1 MFLFKKLFKTRNDRI
16 IQKLKKYVVK
26 INDLEYRYKSMN
38 DHDLKK
44 QTYKLKIKIQKGE
57 SLENILPFAFAV
69 VREAS
74 KRTLGIRHYDVQIM
88 GGIVLHEGKIA
99 EMHTGEGKTLASSL
113 PLYLNALTGKGV
125 HLVTVNDYLAKRDAD
140 MMGKIFNF
148 LDLSVGIILSS
159 MSLEDRK
166 KAYQSDI
173 TYGANNEFGFDYL
186 KDNMILSLEEKVQRK
201 LNFVIIDEIDS
212 ILIDEAR
219 TPLIISGISLED
231 NRNLYFKLRN
241 IVTKLKLQKEKDSG
255 YGDFYLDEKEKQAY
269 LTENGHKYLEKI
281 LVEKNILN
289 TKDSLYHPH
298 NLSTMHHINNMIRA
312 YYLYK
317 KNIDYIIQNK
327 EIIIVDEHT
336 GRAMPGRRWSD
347 GLHQAIESKE
357 GLYINKE
364 NKTLASITFQNY
376 FRLYKKI
383 SGMTGTADTES
394 YEFHQT
400 YGLEVIVI
408 PTNRKMIRKDFTDI
422 VYMTKK
428 EKFKAIINEIQKC
441 VKKKQPV
448 LVGTVSIEI
457 SEYLSSIL
465 KKLKIKHEVLNA
477 KYHEREAE
485 IIEQAGQSGSVTIA
499 TNMAG
504 RGTDILLGGN
514 WKNQIS
520 KIKNISD
527 KKIQTIKKK
536 WKIENNYVLKSGGLY
551 ILGTERHESR
561 RIDNQLRGRAGR
573 QGDPGSSRFFLS
585 LEDNLIRIFGA
596 DKIKLFLKRV
606 GLKENES
613 LDSKMIT
620 QAIANAQK
628 KVEGFYFDMRKNLLE
643 YDDVANDQRKVIYKQ
658 RFELLKSQDT
668 KKIFN
673 SIIKEFFITFIENFF
688 QKNSINKYNI
698 QKIEN
703 TIKKKFMIDTLLYNW
718 FISLKEIPKFVEIK
732 KYFFLKIKEE
742 ISKKERYF
750 SNFPI
755 NKFYKNLLLQILDKY
770 WQEHLMNMDFLKQNI
785 HLRGYAQK
793 DPKKEYKYESFE
805 LFSNMLENIKYEV
818 IKNFF
823 QIQNLD
829 NNYSYQEYE
838 EKNDIFL
845 EKEKFK
851 NSFFSYT
858 RKEKEDNNN
867 NIIIDNTNKIGRNQN
882 CPCGSK
888 KKYKKCHGKLR

>member
-1 MFLFKKLFKTRNDRI
+1 
-16 IQKLKKYVVK
+16 
-26 INDLEYRYKSMN
+26 MN

-148 LDLSVGIILSS
+148 LDLSVGIILSN

-219 TPLIISGISLED
+219 TPLIISGISVED

-241 IVTKLKLQKEKDSG
+241 VVPKLKLQKEKDSD

-269 LTENGHKYLEKI
+269 LTENGHKHLEKI

-312 YYLYK
+312 YYLYQ

-520 KIKNISD
+520 KIKDISD

-673 SIIKEFFITFIENFF
+673 SIIKDFFTSFIENFF
-688 QKNSINKYNI
+688 QKNSIDKYNI
-698 QKIEN
+698 KKIEN

-818 IKNFF
+818 IKKFF

-838 EKNDIFL
+838 VKNDIFS

-858 RKEKEDNNN
+858 KKEKKDNNN